1 MSVIESIFIDFEV
14 ETNNSQEIQMLKC
27 LLKNLTSNR
36 KAEVAK
42 RDINRNGTDE
52 DYIVDQI

>member
-1 MSVIESIFIDFEV
+1 MSAIESIFIDFEV

-36 KAEVAK
+36 KGEVAK

>member
-1 MSVIESIFIDFEV
+1 MSAIESIFIDFEV